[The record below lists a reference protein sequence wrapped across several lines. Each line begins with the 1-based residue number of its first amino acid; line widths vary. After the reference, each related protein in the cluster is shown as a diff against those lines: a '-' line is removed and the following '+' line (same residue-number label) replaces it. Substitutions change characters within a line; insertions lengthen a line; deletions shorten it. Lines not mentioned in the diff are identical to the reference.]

1 MVDDDEILAIATGS
15 VLDPGLVDSHS
26 IRHTYQELAENRNLL
41 QFTTYSAPRKKKNYE
56 VDVFFSFFLYNDN

>member
-1 MVDDDEILAIATGS
+1 MVNDDEILAIATGS

-41 QFTTYSAPRKKKNYE
+41 QFTTYSAPRKKKE
-56 VDVFFSFFLYNDN
+56 L